1 MRLSASNIAWST
13 EEDARVY
20 DLLKEYGFTGLEIA
34 PTRLI
39 EKQPYENSELAGTI
53 AQGLKREH
61 GFVISSM
68 QSILFGRNE
77 RLFGSD
83 EERKALMNYLKKAVD
98 FAENIGCRNLV
109 FGSPKNRRLDKES
122 DYGIAVAFFFEIGEY
137 AVQHGTVISLEAN
150 PPIYGTNFINR
161 TEEAV
166 KLVQAVNCEGFKLNL
181 DFGTILENGEAIET
195 VAAILEWVNHIHISE
210 PHLVPI
216 RKRQEHS
223 FLAEVLRQQGYDK
236 FVSLEMK
243 RNEHNNLDIID
254 ETLHYIVDVF
264 GGN

>member
-13 EEDARVY
+13 EEDDRVY
-20 DLLKEYGFTGLEIA
+20 DLLKDYGFTGLEIA
-34 PTRLI
+34 PTRLVQ
-39 EKQPYENSELAGTI
+39 KQPYEHKELAGII

-68 QSILFGRNE
+68 QSILFGRSE

-83 EERKALMNYLKKAVD
+83 EERKELMHYLKKAVD

-109 FGSPKNRRLDKES
+109 FGSPKNRKIEKES
-122 DYGIAVAFFFEIGEY
+122 DYVIAVAFFLEIGEY
-137 AVQHGTVISLEAN
+137 AAQHGTVISMEAN

-161 TEEAV
+161 TEDAV
-166 KLVQAVNCEGFKLNL
+166 KLVQDVNCEGFRLNL
-181 DFGTILENGEAIET
+181 DFGTILENGENLGKVES
-195 VAAILEWVNHIHISE
+195 ILEWVNHIHISE

-216 RKRQEHS
+216 RKRQEHGL
-223 FLAEVLRQQGYDK
+223 LAEILEQQGYDR
-236 FVSLEMK
+236 FVSIEMK
-243 RNEHNNLDIID
+243 RNEQNNLDIIE
-254 ETLHYIVDVF
+254 ETLQYIVAVF